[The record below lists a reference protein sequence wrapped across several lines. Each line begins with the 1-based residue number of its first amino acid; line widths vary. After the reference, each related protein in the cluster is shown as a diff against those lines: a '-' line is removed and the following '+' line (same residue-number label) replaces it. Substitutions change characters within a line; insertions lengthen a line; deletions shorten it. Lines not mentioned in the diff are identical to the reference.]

1 MDIFFPREITNLT
14 LSPSGWLERIFFF
27 FFLKKENVSPFLK
40 KLTNTWTNI
49 GLQYLSVHDFHDYIA
64 LFKALTN
71 DRSFTERDRKQAI
84 PKGNSK
90 VAIVKSIIGRPF
102 LLRLVANSYS
112 VFRNRAS
119 KRISMLA
126 RAWLAYCIIISGQP
140 TTVYTLYSELPQ
152 VHCRRRNSNI
162 NVTCNRN
169 SEPISNAI
177 ARALNLFPSSLPLL
191 LFFFPLLVYVSKC
204 IHGVTNVLTF
214 SGKKFN
220 GSFWRKK

>member
-1 MDIFFPREITNLT
+1 MVGSNE
-14 LSPSGWLERIFFF
+14 SFFF
-27 FFLKKENVSPFLK
+27 FFKERKRVSIFEEIDK
-40 KLTNTWTNI
+40 
-49 GLQYLSVHDFHDYIA
+49 YLDKYRLAISIRSRFSRLFA

-191 LFFFPLLVYVSKC
+191 LFFFHSWCMFPSVY
-204 IHGVTNVLTF
+204 TVLPTF
-214 SGKKFN
+214 
-220 GSFWRKK
+220 

>member
-1 MDIFFPREITNLT
+1 MNLT

-27 FFLKKENVSPFLK
+27 FLKKENVSPFLK
-40 KLTNTWTNI
+40 KLNKILGQISACNI
-49 GLQYLSVHDFHDYIA
+49 YPFTIFTIHPPCSKLRRS
-64 LFKALTN
+64 N
-71 DRSFTERDRKQAI
+71 ERSFTERDHKQAI

>member
-1 MDIFFPREITNLT
+1 M
-14 LSPSGWLERIFFF
+14 
-27 FFLKKENVSPFLK
+27 SPFLK

-49 GLQYLSVHDFHDYIA
+49 GLQYLSVHDFHDSSA
-64 LFKALTN
+64 LFKGGYGDRTN
-71 DRSFTERDRKQAI
+71 DRSFAERDRKQAI

-191 LFFFPLLVYVSKC
+191 LFFFHSWCMFPSVY
-204 IHGVTNVLTF
+204 TVLPTF
-214 SGKKFN
+214 
-220 GSFWRKK
+220 

>member
-1 MDIFFPREITNLT
+1 M
-14 LSPSGWLERIFFF
+14 
-27 FFLKKENVSPFLK
+27 
-40 KLTNTWTNI
+40 
-49 GLQYLSVHDFHDYIA
+49 QYLSVHDFHDYIA

-191 LFFFPLLVYVSKC
+191 LFFFHSWCMFPSVY
-204 IHGVTNVLTF
+204 TVLPTF
-214 SGKKFN
+214 
-220 GSFWRKK
+220 